1 MEEIL
6 HQLIGSESG
15 YLQGFLHP
23 RWLQSPDFS
32 SPSTSYQL
40 HPPGRYTGSRAIFA
54 LRNFKLAKMAKRKNP
69 ISWVSGKS
77 SRFFSKSWKNH
88 GEKCSPCFFVRCSIK
103 KISGIPK
110 HADDLASRS
119 PFLGTTGELREASEA
134 KWWYLFIWKILKCSG
149 NSNGNFYIH
158 TPSIENS
165 VNF

>member
-1 MEEIL
+1 MNPVIYRVFYIPGGCSRRISLPHQRRINCIL
-6 HQLIGSESG
+6 LEGTQVPESIKFP
-15 YLQGFLHP
+15 LGFV
-23 RWLQSPDFS
+23 S
-32 SPSTSYQL
+32 
-40 HPPGRYTGSRAIFA
+40 IFA